1 MRFNRGNEVIVGF
14 PPAGPPSPGHC
25 LSVPP
30 AYGLA
35 VALDGLVH
43 HDRTNAV
50 VGWLFAGVVALGAGW
65 SFLDGAVL
73 WGGFAAFVAAVMALP
88 ALSTRD
94 PMAMVPW
101 PLPGVAALAVAV
113 GASGSFLEV
122 AGYVGVAAVAVVVV
136 VELDVF
142 TSVELSR
149 RFAVA
154 FAVLTT
160 MALQALWTVAQFYSD
175 RWLSTTFIRSQT
187 DLQWDFVAVTLVGFA
202 MGGFFQWYLAR
213 FETADSGRRPAERVE
228 SS

>member
-1 MRFNRGNEVIVGF
+1 MKLLSAFRQRPRR
-14 PPAGPPSPGHC
+14 PPTRR
-25 LSVPP
+25 LSASL
-30 AYGLA
+30 AYGFA

-50 VGWLFAGVVALGAGW
+50 VSWLLTGVVALGAAW
-65 SFLDGAVL
+65 SALGGATL

-88 ALSTRD
+88 PLSTRD
-94 PMAMVPW
+94 PTAMVPW

-136 VELDVF
+136 VELDIF

-187 DLQWDFVAVTLVGFA
+187 DLQWDFVAVTIVGLV
-202 MGGFFQWYLAR
+202 MGWLFQWYFAR
-213 FETADSGRRPAERVE
+213 YENADAGRRPAERAE